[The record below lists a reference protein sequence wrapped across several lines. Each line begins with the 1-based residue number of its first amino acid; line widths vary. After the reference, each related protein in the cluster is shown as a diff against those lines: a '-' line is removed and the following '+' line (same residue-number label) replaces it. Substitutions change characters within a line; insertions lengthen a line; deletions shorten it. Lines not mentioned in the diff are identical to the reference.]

1 MYKMSKLMY
10 KGIMTD
16 WGMLKGIQKRSHREI
31 IGIVNKEFG
40 LLHKISGIR
49 IEG

>member
-1 MYKMSKLMY
+1 MSKLMY

-16 WGMLKGIQKRSHREI
+16 WGRLKGIDKKCRREI
-31 IGIVNKEFG
+31 IGTVNKEFG
-40 LLHKISGIR
+40 LLRKISGIR